1 MPGAAEAARLPNG
14 TRHNAKKAAVMNA
27 MSLRI
32 PWNTNGE
39 PLSLLRRTPLLA
51 NPYNN
56 RTRPLVSRHG
66 WLYVIAL
73 FFVVMC
79 GMIAFSEWWAYN
91 KNVPYYENVGKSH
104 AAH

>member
-1 MPGAAEAARLPNG
+1 
-14 TRHNAKKAAVMNA
+14 MNA
-27 MSLRI
+27 VSLRI
-32 PWNTNGE
+32 PPNTYIGC
-39 PLSLLRRTPLLA
+39 LSLSRRTPLLA

-56 RTRPLVSRHG
+56 RTRPLVSRRG

-73 FFVVMC
+73 LFAVMC

-91 KNVPYYENVGKSH
+91 KNVPYYEHVGKTH